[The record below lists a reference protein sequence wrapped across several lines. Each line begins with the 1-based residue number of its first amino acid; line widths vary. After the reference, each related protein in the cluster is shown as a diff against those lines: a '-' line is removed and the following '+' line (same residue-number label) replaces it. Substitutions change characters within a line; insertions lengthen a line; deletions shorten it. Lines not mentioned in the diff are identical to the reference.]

1 MTKKKIRTILVT
13 ASSLLALGIP
23 MILSAAV
30 KASYGDA
37 FAYEQETPIKAAAK
51 SSYGDAFVY
60 DRETPIKYKNA
71 YCEPSLSG
79 EKGLLFYGYDSGA
92 KAEFKSSM
100 SGVFETNLAALAEEG
115 KAAELSE
122 YSLLFTDKETQS
134 SFSIGLSVGKDDT
147 NVYVEVDGNKAGIV
161 YYYSQ
166 WSAPT
171 PYGYTG
177 LYNNEGVYTELSSGI
192 VNLQFDPATMQ
203 VKASNGSNAYQLVWD
218 FSQEYNDG
226 KQLKHSLPAFE
237 EYTVSVVFNEV
248 KKNGKGELLVYSFGG
263 HDFGTQYV
271 TGKPIVKAPIH
282 AKAVVG
288 EPYVAPKA
296 SVSDIIQGKLS
307 SEDVSLTIYNE
318 DGDIIN
324 SDNAYT
330 FIPETVGE
338 YFLYYT
344 YGEGENFASAY
355 YCVEAIEKTSIVS
368 TFAYEEAF
376 ADEQVI
382 GKYMKLYIP
391 AASVTTTLS
400 QYGFAEDAYV
410 TILKDSVAVEGY
422 SEIAGGFD
430 YTFTEEGEYTIVYS
444 VPSYGEAVK
453 AEKKVIVSDDE
464 VGVLMAEIEEIKT
477 LGDTLAVQPA
487 KIYFNGKEEIA
498 EVSVVYPSG
507 KTLHGT
513 DVTLDELGNYSVEHH
528 WSNGVETQQ
537 FTVMAL
543 YERIFTPGTGSSVSY
558 QTMTANN
565 TVTGQMI
572 TLTNNTQVVYD
583 KIIDLSD
590 NRFDDTLSDRTQN
603 DPLVEFIVQPN
614 QIGKADMTA
623 LYVTFTDIYDPDN
636 YISVRIKYMD
646 YNPTITL
653 LRTRATGQNWL
664 AYHYEFVSGDVLI
677 HNATS
682 HEDGGLVS
690 SANFTQTITNR
701 EFVQNSMKLYYDDDA
716 LSIYAQSWQT
726 VSGDGK
732 KEIPFLLRDYSTT
745 DQFLSGGDKPWRG
758 WTTGEVRM
766 TMYAVGV
773 SGTANVMLMKLDGE
787 DLSNPYVPDDA
798 APIIAFNDLQD
809 ENNVPK
815 AEVNTPYKLFDAQ
828 WRDLYSKVVK
838 ENVAV
843 YFGDKEVAVEDGA
856 FVPEQTGTY
865 TIVYTASDSY
875 GNTAEKRIR
884 VEAISIAEKPT
895 ITLLETFAET
905 AVFGQRVYIPAF
917 IGEGGVG
924 GVTTSVQVTC
934 GGEPIDVEYG
944 SFICSKEGTYTVKLT
959 ATDYIGS
966 QSSKILRIRNVTVG
980 ERPVF
985 DETSIVLPKTFI
997 EGDTYTF
1004 PTYQADYYTAVGS
1017 CEKITAKIEV
1027 TDANGTQVV
1036 EGGKYTPKAS
1046 EAVTEATI
1054 RFIFAKGDKE
1064 TVVEKTLPIR
1074 VVANKVAQYLTQ
1086 YYVYNNAEINAV
1098 KEGVFFTAQEDVEAM
1113 QFAFVRPI
1121 AENQL
1126 FFRLAMDETKAQYR
1140 SFNLIFK
1147 DSVNASQIVV
1157 MKIEKADGEYRATIN
1172 GEVGRYFSISE
1183 KGEMEISY
1191 HADTYTFTDIFDRKI
1206 GEISTYANG
1215 KAFAGFDSGYV
1226 YLEIEVNDIY
1236 GAASIGM
1243 ASIANQIMNNNRQ
1256 DSSNPIITIN
1266 GYLSGSFAPGTAIII
1281 PTATAYDVLG
1291 YVGDVQVTVS
1301 LNGKIVKEQ
1310 TAATAE
1316 QTYILGDEYGEYA
1329 IEYTVTDT
1337 NGRTAILARYVVAH
1351 DETKPSLNF
1360 KGEIAK
1366 TADVGASITLPAYE
1380 IMDNGDKANV
1390 KVEIYVMSPSGLC
1403 GEVNN
1408 NKVTFTRAGKYVI
1421 YYQVQDENGNVAFYA
1436 FDVTVY

>member
-1 MTKKKIRTILVT
+1 MTKKKIRTLLV
-13 ASSLLALGIP
+13 AVSSLLAIGVPTI
-23 MILSAAV
+23 V
-30 KASYGDA
+30 NAS
-37 FAYEQETPIKAAAK
+37 AK

-60 DRETPIKYKNA
+60 EQETPIKYKNA
-71 YCEPSLSG
+71 YCEPSLSS
-79 EKGLLFYGYDSGA
+79 EKGTLFYAYDSGA
-92 KAEFKSSM
+92 KAEFKGLM
-100 SGVFETNLAALAEEG
+100 SGVFETNLVALSEEG
-115 KAAELSE
+115 KAADLSE
-122 YSLLFTDKETQS
+122 YSLLFTDKETQV
-134 SFSIGLSVGKDDT
+134 SFSIGLSTGKDNT

-161 YYYSQ
+161 YYYSA

-192 VNLQFDPATMQ
+192 VNLQFDPTTMQ
-203 VKASNGSNAYQLVWD
+203 VKASNGSSAYQLVWD

-237 EYTVSVVFNEV
+237 EYSVSLVFNDV
-248 KKNGKGELLVYSFGG
+248 KKNGKGELLIYSFGG
-263 HDFGTQYV
+263 YDFGTQYV
-271 TGKPIVKAPIH
+271 TGKPVVKATIH

-288 EPYVAPKA
+288 ERYVAPNA
-296 SVSDIIQGKLS
+296 SVSDIIQGELPP
-307 SEDVSLTIYNE
+307 EEVSLKIY
-318 DGDIIN
+318 DGDGNVIN
-324 SDNAYT
+324 SDGAYT
-330 FIPETVGE
+330 FIPETAGE

-355 YCVEAIEKTSIVS
+355 YCVEAIEKASIVS
-368 TFAYEEAF
+368 AFTYEEAF
-376 ADEQVI
+376 VDEQVI
-382 GKYMKLYIP
+382 GKQMKLYIP
-391 AASVTTTLS
+391 AASVITTLS
-400 QYGFAEDAYV
+400 QHGFAEDAYV

-422 SEIAGGFD
+422 SEVASGFD
-430 YTFTEEGEYTIVYS
+430 YTFTEEGEYTIMYS
-444 VPSYGEAVK
+444 VPAYGEAVK
-453 AEKKVIVSDDE
+453 EEKKVIVSGEE

-477 LGDTLAVQPA
+477 LGDTLTVQPA

-507 KTLHGT
+507 KRVKGA
-513 DVTLDELGNYSVEHH
+513 DVILDELGNYSVEHH

-537 FTVMAL
+537 FAVMEL
-543 YERIFTPGTGSSVSY
+543 YERIFTPGTGNSVSY
-558 QTMTANN
+558 QTMMANN
-565 TVTGQMI
+565 TVTGQML

-583 KIIDLSD
+583 KVIDLSD

-603 DPLVEFIVQPN
+603 EPLVEFIVQPN

-653 LRTRATGQNWL
+653 LRTRAAGQNWL
-664 AYHYEFVSGDVLI
+664 AYHYEFMSGDVLI

-690 SANFTQTITNR
+690 NANFTQKITDR
-701 EFVQNSMKLYYDDDA
+701 DFVKSSMKLYYDDDA

-787 DLSNPYVPDDA
+787 DLSNPYVSDDV
-798 APIIAFNDLQD
+798 APIITFSDLQD

-815 AEVNTPYKLFDAQ
+815 AEVGSPYKIFDAQ

-838 ENVAV
+838 EKVAV
-843 YFGDKEVAVEDGA
+843 YFDDQEIDVENGA
-856 FVPEQTGTY
+856 FIPEQTGTY

-875 GNTAEKRIR
+875 GNTAEKEIR
-884 VEAISIAEKPT
+884 VEAISIAEKPV
-895 ITLLETFAET
+895 ITLLEKLPES
-905 AVFGQRVYIPAF
+905 AVVGQRVYIPAF

-924 GVTTSVQVTC
+924 GVSTSVQVTC
-934 GGEPIDVEYG
+934 AGEPIAVEYG
-944 SFICSKEGTYTVKLT
+944 SFVCSREGTYTVKLT

-966 QSSKILRIRNVTVG
+966 QSSEILRIRNVTVG
-980 ERPVF
+980 EKPVF

-997 EGDTYTF
+997 EGDTYMF
-1004 PTYQADYYTAVGS
+1004 PTYQADYYRAVDD

-1027 TDANGTQVV
+1027 TDANGTRVV
-1036 EGGKYTPKAS
+1036 KDGKYTPKVS
-1046 EAVTEATI
+1046 DEITEATV

-1064 TVVEKTLPIR
+1064 TVVEKTLPIK

-1086 YYVYNNAEINAV
+1086 YYVYNNAEISAV
-1098 KEGVFFTAQEDVEAM
+1098 KEGIFFTAQEDVDTM
-1113 QFAFVRPI
+1113 QFAFIRPI

-1126 FFRLAMDETKAQYR
+1126 FFRLAIDENKAQYR

-1147 DSVNASQIVV
+1147 DSANASQIVV
-1157 MKIEKADGEYRATIN
+1157 MKIEKLDGEYRATIN

-1206 GEISTYANG
+1206 GEISKYANG

-1266 GYLSGSFAPGTAIII
+1266 GYLSGSFAPGTTIVI

-1301 LNGKIVKEQ
+1301 LNGKIVKDP
-1310 TAATAE
+1310 TAATTE
-1316 QTYILGDEYGEYA
+1316 QTYILGNEYGEYA

-1337 NGRTAILARYVVAH
+1337 NGRTAVLARYVVAY
-1351 DETKPSLNF
+1351 DETKPSLTF
-1360 KGEIAK
+1360 KGEVAK
-1366 TADVGASITLPAYE
+1366 TADVGTSITLPAYE
-1380 IMDNGDKANV
+1380 IVDNGNKENV
-1390 KVEIYVMSPSGLC
+1390 KVEIHVMSPSGLC

-1408 NKVTFTRAGKYVI
+1408 NKVTFTRVGKYVI

-1436 FDVTVY
+1436 FDVTVR